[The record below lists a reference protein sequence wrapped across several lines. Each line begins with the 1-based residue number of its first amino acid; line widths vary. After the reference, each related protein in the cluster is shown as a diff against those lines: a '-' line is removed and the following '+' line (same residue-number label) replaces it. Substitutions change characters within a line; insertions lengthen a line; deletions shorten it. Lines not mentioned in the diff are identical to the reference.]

1 MASIPSSIEK
11 VWLKIYESYL
21 NFTTNLYPFLIGL
34 GSLSQCFPAS
44 DFPLLRD
51 TQGMSRHHY
60 RLLQVLNLNNMQA
73 QKDPQHLP
81 AESKTIAP
89 LPSSADTLAEAG
101 GSPPN
106 ERWCPDDRRSTG
118 RLGSQWPAYSSSGES
133 RAFPKFKGLRWHR
146 EPPRSCKASH
156 PNLPLPTTS
165 LPKGDTR

>member
-1 MASIPSSIEK
+1 M
-11 VWLKIYESYL
+11 L
-21 NFTTNLYPFLIGL
+21 
-34 GSLSQCFPAS
+34 FPAS

-106 ERWCPDDRRSTG
+106 ER
-118 RLGSQWPAYSSSGES
+118 
-133 RAFPKFKGLRWHR
+133 
-146 EPPRSCKASH
+146 
-156 PNLPLPTTS
+156 
-165 LPKGDTR
+165 